1 MNFEKAIDDMCGNT
15 KPDYL
20 DISHITPNNKAYGGL
35 ACIKV
40 GITLNGEDYLV
51 KYPGK
56 LKGRDLKNVNMSYS
70 NGPVSE
76 YLGSMFFK
84 MFGMDVHDVRLVKRN
99 NKICAM
105 CKDFTNQGELVEFR
119 EIKQSYEPGFLL
131 QDGLSYDGAQT
142 ELSEVLEVIRNH
154 HILKGLDYEEFFW
167 KMFIIDAII
176 GNHDRNTG
184 NFGILQNTNGNIC
197 IAPVYDNGNSFNP
210 SWDEN
215 KILQALNDS
224 NTMNNIAYN
233 AYTCRFTNN
242 GKQVNPFQYIEN
254 SPNYKLRDSLS
265 YVVSF
270 EPDIFKAWIESQ
282 NCITDIQKNFYC
294 RLINLRFAKLYNLI

>member
-1 MNFEKAIDDMCGNT
+1 MNFDEEINDICGNT
-15 KPDYL
+15 ESDYL
-20 DISHITPNNKAYGGL
+20 DISHIKPNNKVYGGL
-35 ACIKV
+35 SCIKV

-56 LKGRDLKNVNMSYS
+56 LKGRDIKNINMSYS
-70 NGPVSE
+70 NGAVSE

-84 MFGMDVHDVRLVKRN
+84 MFGMNVHNVQLVKRN

-105 CKDFTNQGELVEFR
+105 CKDFTDKGKLIEFR
-119 EIKQSYEPGFLL
+119 EIKQSYEPGFYT
-131 QDGLSYDGAQT
+131 QDGSSYDGVQT

-184 NFGILQNTNGNIC
+184 NFGVLQNTNGTIC

-210 SWDEN
+210 SWDES
-215 KILQALNDS
+215 KMLQALNDS
-224 NTMNNIAYN
+224 NTMKNIAYN

-242 GKQVNPFQYIEN
+242 SKQINPFQYIEN
-254 SPNYKLRDSLS
+254 SPNCKLRDALS
-265 YVVSF
+265 YIVNFDS
-270 EPDIFKAWIESQ
+270 EIFKAWIESQ

-294 RLINLRFAKLYNLI
+294 RLIELRFAKLYSSM

>member
-1 MNFEKAIDDMCGNT
+1 MDFEKAINAMSGYT
-15 KPDYL
+15 EQDYL
-20 DISHITPNNKAYGGL
+20 DISHIKPNNKVYGGL
-35 ACIKV
+35 ACTKV
-40 GITLNGEDYLV
+40 GITVNGEDYLI
-51 KYPGK
+51 KYPGR

-70 NGPVSE
+70 NGAISE

-84 MFGMDVHDVRLVKRN
+84 MFGMDVHNVRLVRRN

-105 CKDFTNQGELVEFR
+105 CKDFTDQGKLIEFR
-119 EIKQSYEPGFLL
+119 EIKQSYEPGFSL
-131 QDGLSYDGAQT
+131 QDGLSYDGVQT

-154 HILKGLDYEEFFW
+154 HILKDLQYEEFFW

-184 NFGILQNTNGNIC
+184 NFGVLKDNDGNFY
-197 IAPVYDNGNSFNP
+197 IAPVYDNGNAFNP

-215 KILQALNDS
+215 KMLQASCASD
-224 NTMNNIAYN
+224 TMENIAYN

-242 GKQVNPFQYIEN
+242 GKQINPFQYIATSN
-254 SPNYKLRDSLS
+254 NDKLKDALC
-265 YVVSF
+265 YIVTF
-270 EPDIFKAWIESQ
+270 NPDVFKAWIKTQ

-294 RLINLRFAKLYNLI
+294 KLIELRFAKLYSLT